1 MDAPL
6 IYNLILIVLLLLSSA
21 FFCFAEGSLFAL
33 GRHQKQK
40 LFKEDTRS
48 SRIIKN
54 LLSNPVK
61 LIVTI
66 LFADEVVNV
75 AFSSIVGLTVQS
87 LMTESSEKTV
97 TIVSIAI
104 ASPTLLIMGE
114 IGPKTIAVKFPRV
127 IARAVAYPLH
137 VFHVLITPV
146 RWVIMLIS
154 TGFTRLLGGKVGHED
169 SSGFSADELKILLGI
184 GNEEGV
190 LNEVENNL
198 VSSFYKLENL
208 PVHKIMTPNVD
219 CFMLSSRQSVK
230 KSIYEIKKRGYSRT
244 PVYEDDDVNNI
255 IGILFI
261 KDLLTS
267 NALSID
273 DGACS
278 IKKYLKRPQFIPRT
292 KMAFNLLRE
301 FQKDRNHIAIVVDE
315 YGRMDGIVTLEDIL
329 EELFGNIEDET
340 HLDAR
345 PKAKI
350 SNRSVTV
357 PGTMKIDEFNS
368 NYLFMVTRYGGLNKL
383 DENIRKSV
391 LPAEEEHETLGG
403 FIFDLF
409 GRFPTEGQSIDHG
422 SLRFKVLKIHKKRIA
437 EIKVEIAESEVASH
451 VA

>member
-273 DGACS
+273 DGNSS

-437 EIKVEIAESEVASH
+437 EIRVEIAESEVVSH